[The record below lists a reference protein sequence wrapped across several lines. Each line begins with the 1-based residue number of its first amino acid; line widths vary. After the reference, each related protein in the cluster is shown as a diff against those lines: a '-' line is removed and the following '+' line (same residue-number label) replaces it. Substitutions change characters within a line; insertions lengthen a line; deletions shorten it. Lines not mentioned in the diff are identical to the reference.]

1 MQTVLKAFTD
11 IPLCR
16 IVRLRP
22 VVLCLFLMT
31 PVVTCHGQ
39 TMGGTQPPAKVK
51 VTRKSGPGLRTL
63 RQKPNYSALQGRVLD
78 SDGLPV
84 PGLVVSLDPA
94 QPTCPRESR
103 FCSTTDADGIFRLI
117 GVPPQTYPF
126 AVYDKGERLFRKSL
140 VVIGPGQVVTVQVN
154 LGFSMPQGSAS
165 VIPFHPESIK
175 TSSYHEISRHGIND
189 GTLIPPMRQMPSQRQ
204 LYKSMP
210 DRWALPTPDYQR
222 YAGNDRAQYVLGHW
236 WDPFNRNTLK
246 GDYPINGKQMFFT
259 FTGDSIT
266 ALDARRLPTPSSN
279 YPARPGEGNFFGR
292 SRQFFAA
299 QTFRMR
305 FQLSRGDTSFR
316 PTDWQIRFTPVA
328 NINYLGTQE
337 DGIVNVNPAAG
348 TTRTD
353 GWVGVQ
359 ELFFEKKIHDL
370 SPNYDFIS
378 VRAGIQ
384 QFSSDFRGLI
394 YADEQP
400 GIRIFGNLRSNRIQY
415 NLAAF
420 DLLEKNTNSG
430 LNTFHRRYRQV
441 GVANV
446 YIEDFFAR
454 GYTTEFSFDVN
465 NDEATRHYD
474 DNGFPVRPA
483 VIGAAQPH
491 SIRSYYFGWTSDG
504 HIGRL
509 DIDHAFYQ
517 VWGHDSLNPLTGKR
531 ADINAQLIALELS
544 RDQDWMRY
552 RISFLYASGDKHPH
566 GAGSGTARGFDSI
579 VDNES
584 FAGGEFSFFNRE
596 SIKLTSTG
604 VALNS
609 QDSFLPDLV
618 SEKDEG
624 QSNFVN
630 PGLALFNAGADAKLT
645 QRIKLI
651 SNVSYLRF
659 MRTEPLEFLL
669 FQKPIQHSIG
679 VDSSLGVIW
688 RPLLSDNIVVKAG
701 FSDLA
706 PGKGLRE
713 INQSKVLLSAF
724 GTIRFQF

>member
-1 MQTVLKAFTD
+1 MCQ
-11 IPLCR
+11 
-16 IVRLRP
+16 
-22 VVLCLFLMT
+22 
-31 PVVTCHGQ
+31 GQ
-39 TMGGTQPPAKVK
+39 TNGARQSRSVQVTQ
-51 VTRKSGPGLRTL
+51 KSGPQQRIF
-63 RQKPNYSALQGRVLD
+63 RQRPNLSALQGRVLD

-94 QPTCPRESR
+94 QTACAHGSP
-103 FCSTTDADGIFRLI
+103 FCSITDADGIFRLL

-126 AVYDKGERLFRKSL
+126 AIYDKGQRIFTKSA
-140 VVIGPGQVVTVQVN
+140 VMIGPGQIVTVQVK
-154 LGFSMPQGSAS
+154 LGFSMPEGPAS
-165 VIPFHPESIK
+165 VIPFHPEMVK
-175 TSSYHEISRHGIND
+175 TSSYHELSRHGRND
-189 GTLIPPMRQMPSQRQ
+189 GTIIPSMRTLPDNRQMYRG
-204 LYKSMP
+204 MP
-210 DRWALPTPDYQR
+210 DRWALPTPGYKR
-222 YAGNDRAQYVLGHW
+222 YAGNGRSEFVLGHW
-236 WDPFNRNTLK
+236 WDPFNRNMLK
-246 GDYPINGKQMFFT
+246 GDYPINGKQTFFT

-279 YPARPGEGNFFGR
+279 YPARPGEGGFFGR
-292 SRQFFAA
+292 SKQFFSA

-316 PTDWQIRFTPVA
+316 PVDWQIRFTPVA
-328 NINYLGTQE
+328 NINYLATQE
-337 DGIVNVNPAAG
+337 NGIVNVNPAAG
-348 TTRTD
+348 TDRLD
-353 GWVGVQ
+353 GSVGVQ

-400 GIRIFGNLRSNRIQY
+400 GIRIFGNLRSNRFQY

-420 DLLEKNTNSG
+420 DLLEKDTNSG

-441 GVANV
+441 GVANL
-446 YIEDFFAR
+446 YIEDFIVK

-465 NDEATRHYD
+465 NDEATVHYD
-474 DNGFPVRPA
+474 KNGFPVRPA
-483 VIGAAQPH
+483 RIGAAQPH

-504 HIGRL
+504 HMGRF

-531 ADINAQLIALELS
+531 ADINAQLATLEVS

-552 RISFLYASGDKHPH
+552 RLSFLYASGDAHPH
-566 GAGSGTARGFDSI
+566 GADSGTARGFDSI

-596 SIKLTSTG
+596 SIRLTSTG

-618 SEKDEG
+618 SEKNQG

-630 PGLALFNAGADAKLT
+630 PGLALVNAGADAKLT
-645 QRIKLI
+645 QRIKLV

-659 MRTEPLEFLL
+659 MRTEPLEYLL

-688 RPLLSDNIVVKAG
+688 RPRLSDNIVVKAG
-701 FSDLA
+701 LSDLV

-713 INQSKVLLSAF
+713 INQSKVLISAF